1 VKDGQSVPASH
12 GRVKHTDTQLDGEKK
27 TKTIFLFS
35 SIEKNKNK
43 IWWVGGGFRRH
54 QFTQRIQHVITKR
67 EIRKSKYQS
76 FKKRIKQKKTRLRS
90 ISTI

>member
-27 TKTIFLFS
+27 KKTIFLFS

-43 IWWVGGGFRRH
+43 IKYGGWVGVLDV
-54 QFTQRIQHVITKR
+54 TN
-67 EIRKSKYQS
+67 
-76 FKKRIKQKKTRLRS
+76 LRS
-90 ISTI
+90 ESNM

>member
-27 TKTIFLFS
+27 KKFLFS

-43 IWWVGGGFRRH
+43 IWWVGGWGF
-54 QFTQRIQHVITKR
+54 
-67 EIRKSKYQS
+67 
-76 FKKRIKQKKTRLRS
+76 
-90 ISTI
+90 

>member
-35 SIEKNKNK
+35 SIEKNKIK
-43 IWWVGGGFRRH
+43 YGGWVGVLDV
-54 QFTQRIQHVITKR
+54 TN
-67 EIRKSKYQS
+67 
-76 FKKRIKQKKTRLRS
+76 LRS
-90 ISTI
+90 ESNM

>member
-27 TKTIFLFS
+27 KKKKTIFLFS

-43 IWWVGGGFRRH
+43 IKYGGWVGVLDV
-54 QFTQRIQHVITKR
+54 TN
-67 EIRKSKYQS
+67 
-76 FKKRIKQKKTRLRS
+76 LRS
-90 ISTI
+90 ESNM

>member
-27 TKTIFLFS
+27 KKFLFS

-43 IWWVGGGFRRH
+43 IKYGGWVGVLDV
-54 QFTQRIQHVITKR
+54 TN
-67 EIRKSKYQS
+67 
-76 FKKRIKQKKTRLRS
+76 LRS
-90 ISTI
+90 ESNM